1 MRCLRKTDLPPPLR
15 PMTTVIEPVGISRSM
30 PRSTGCRPKR
40 LVNPSTLITGS
51 PRVRLRLA
59 RPRSQARLA
68 CGCGSQGHDHRL
80 ASPTA
85 GARKATITPLPYGP
99 DEVVPDQ
106 DQHGREHDRLRRRAR
121 HALGAVA
128 DVEALVSAH
137 PGDDHA
143 EADRLPEAERDV
155 GHVHERL
162 HLSEV
167 RPRWGAQHLDTGHT
181 AVYVAVHVQP

>member
-51 PRVRLRLA
+51 PRLRLRLA
-59 RPRSQARLA
+59 RPRSR
-68 CGCGSQGHDHRL
+68 H
-80 ASPTA
+80 
-85 GARKATITPLPYGP
+85 LPYGP

-162 HLSEV
+162 HLAEV
-167 RPRWGAQHLDTGHT
+167 RAR
-181 AVYVAVHVQP
+181 

>member
-51 PRVRLRLA
+51 PRRRLRLA

-68 CGCGSQGHDHRL
+68 DGCGSQGHAHRL

-85 GARKATITPLPYGP
+85 PARKATPTGP
-99 DEVVPDQ
+99 P
-106 DQHGREHDRLRRRAR
+106 RRRLRLATPHTQAR
-121 HALGAVA
+121 YH
-128 DVEALVSAH
+128 
-137 PGDDHA
+137 
-143 EADRLPEAERDV
+143 R
-155 GHVHERL
+155 
-162 HLSEV
+162 SEE
-167 RPRWGAQHLDTGHT
+167 HT
-181 AVYVAVHVQP
+181 AELPPPTSLGCRLL